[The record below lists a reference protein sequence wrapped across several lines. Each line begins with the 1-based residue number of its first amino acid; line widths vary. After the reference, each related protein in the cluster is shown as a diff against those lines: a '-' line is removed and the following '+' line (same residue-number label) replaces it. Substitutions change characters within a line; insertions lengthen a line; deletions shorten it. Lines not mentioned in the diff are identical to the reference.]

1 MMSDEALRTEFEA
14 ARLAGDHDTMA
25 RVGPLIWPDDGAPP
39 PAPAPSPAADPP
51 RDAQKL
57 SAAEFARQQR
67 EIYLAMEQTHAG
79 SPRMKELEA
88 SLEGLFQGQYGEA
101 PAAPAGMTPEAF
113 SLAER
118 VSFPDGTDEAVRDG
132 MLALA
137 WAEDVPVPEIQAA
150 IRDLAQAR
158 PMAPAHV
165 RRELEAEYGYR
176 LPTVLQTADEV
187 HVTLPPA
194 LQQAIEDRDLFSSPV
209 VIRHLVALRE
219 WRQRGRRSSQ

>member
-158 PMAPAHV
+158 PMAPPTSGGSWKPSTATGCPPCS
-165 RRELEAEYGYR
+165 RR
-176 LPTVLQTADEV
+176 PMKCM
-187 HVTLPPA
+187 
-194 LQQAIEDRDLFSSPV
+194 SPC
-209 VIRHLVALRE
+209 RR
-219 WRQRGRRSSQ
+219 RCNRRSRTGISLARRS